1 MANPAKRARPKMF
14 KVSDEM
20 RLWATR
26 LAEEVASWPNVSSRP
41 MFGMIAFYRAKTV
54 FAALPVTRTFPT
66 RNSIVFKFNRDTA
79 ETRKAREAL
88 AVYEGNQSRTNW
100 LSFELSSPEDIAPA
114 LSWLDLAYRSA
125 APTFRKRR

>member
-1 MANPAKRARPKMF
+1 MANSAKRARPRMF
-14 KVSDEM
+14 KVSDEV

-26 LAEEVASWPNVSSRP
+26 LAEEVASWPNVTSRP

-79 ETRKAREAL
+79 ETRKTREAL

-100 LSFELSSPEDIAPA
+100 LSFELSSPEDITPA
-114 LSWLDLAYRSA
+114 ISWLDLAYRSA

>member
-1 MANPAKRARPKMF
+1 MANPAKRAHPRMF

-26 LAEEVASWPNVSSRP
+26 LAEEVASWPNVTSRP

-88 AVYEGNQSRTNW
+88 AVSE
-100 LSFELSSPEDIAPA
+100 EDITPDI
-114 LSWLDLAYRSA
+114 SWL
-125 APTFRKRR
+125 